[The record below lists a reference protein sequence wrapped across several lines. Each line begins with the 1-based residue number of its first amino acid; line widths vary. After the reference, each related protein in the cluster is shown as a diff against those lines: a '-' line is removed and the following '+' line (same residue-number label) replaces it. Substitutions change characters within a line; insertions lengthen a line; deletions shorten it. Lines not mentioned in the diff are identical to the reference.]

1 VHEPIPIESQGPCH
15 HGLQHFCLY
24 PADAH
29 GEEQTPLGLY
39 RELIGD
45 IALKCGFEDA
55 NYFARLFKQI
65 FNVTPSQYRKSL
77 IQ

>member
-1 VHEPIPIESQGPCH
+1 MSR
-15 HGLQHFCLY
+15 GLGDVYKRQITGYNTSAYILQMRMERSKRLL
-24 PADAH
+24 AST
-29 GEEQTPLGLY
+29 E
-39 RELIGD
+39 ELIGD